1 MLFLFIFRV
10 KNSLLYEIQG
20 QEVFIM
26 TENITS
32 NYIDLANA
40 IIAQAAEDYKVLKE
54 RELKYGVLYDRDAA
68 RMTELKDFF
77 TGKWLAKLTTLDG
90 TYLMKLL
97 DKEVK
102 ETLNKT

>member
-54 RELKYGVLYDRDAA
+54 RELKYGVLYDRDAE

-77 TGKWLAKLTTLDG
+77 TGKWFAKLTTLDG